1 MGTNV
6 STRVVSELFRIPN
19 TTFQKHVE
27 TVRQQQKLPNNT
39 NVNKSKKR
47 CGHPTAFSDVERRD
61 FCDIKGLEQEGVGV
75 RLVGKH
81 SSLQKS
87 EV

>member
-47 CGHPTAFSDVERRD
+47 CGHPTAFS
-61 FCDIKGLEQEGVGV
+61 
-75 RLVGKH
+75 
-81 SSLQKS
+81 
-87 EV
+87 